1 MSSPRTLP
9 KLVVRIKLP
18 DDSIMGPGKADLLE
32 HIAQSGSISAAARAM
47 RMSYRQ
53 AWTLI
58 DTLNAAFGRPVIDT
72 SQGGRAG
79 GGAQLTSLGKEL
91 LARYRKLQGKIEK
104 STRNDLAAMAR
115 LMAPDTRRTARSRG

>member
-1 MSSPRTLP
+1 MNSPRTLP

-32 HIAQSGSISAAARAM
+32 QIDRSGSISVAARAM

-53 AWTLI
+53 AWMLI

-72 SQGGRAG
+72 SQGGRSG
-79 GGAQLTSLGKEL
+79 GGAQLTSLGREL

-104 STRNDLAAMAR
+104 STRN
-115 LMAPDTRRTARSRG
+115 